1 MMSKEL
7 EQREQRILLL
17 SAAGTLALAL
27 VGIAV
32 GLWTGAKSIVF
43 DGMYDMVD
51 AGMTLSAWF
60 AARLIARGDDRRFQY
75 GYWHIEPM
83 LAFLNG
89 SILLFACFYAFVDG
103 IGVMLAGGRMISL
116 DVGILYAATGA
127 VVSFAVYMV
136 VDARRRGLESM
147 LLQLDARAW
156 LLGALL
162 SGGLCVAFVI
172 AALVKGTAAS
182 PIAAYV
188 DPAIL
193 ITLSLVM
200 APLPA
205 RTIMAAGREILQI
218 APADLDEKVSRI
230 AADLAARHGFVEHQS
245 YVTKVGRV
253 QFIEIG
259 FVAPSADVTKKLG
272 ELDLIREEFAEA
284 LGGLKPGHWL
294 TVDFTA
300 DRQWI

>member
-1 MMSKEL
+1 MDREP

-17 SAAGTLALAL
+17 SAAGTLALSL
-27 VGIAV
+27 VGIV
-32 GLWTGAKSIVF
+32 IGLWTGAKSIVF

-60 AARLIARGDDRRFQY
+60 AARLIARGNDRRFQY

-89 SILLFACFYAFVDG
+89 SILLFACFYAFIDG
-103 IGVMLAGGRMISL
+103 ISVMLAGGRTIAL
-116 DVGILYAATGA
+116 DVGIVYAATGA
-127 VVSFAVYMV
+127 VVSFSVYLM

-162 SGGLCVAFVI
+162 SSGLCVAFVL
-172 AALVKGTAAS
+172 AALLKGTAAS
-182 PIAAYV
+182 PIAGYV

-193 ITLSLVM
+193 IILALVM

-205 RTIMAAGREILQI
+205 RTLLSAGREILQI
-218 APADLDEKVSRI
+218 APPDLDEKVRHI
-230 AADLAARHGFVEHQS
+230 TAELAFRHGFVEYQS

-259 FVAPSADVTKKLG
+259 FVAPSAEVSKKLG

-284 LGGLKPGHWL
+284 LGGLKPDHWL